1 MSATKNP
8 NKPVTTEIVY
18 EFIQKSNKGVTK
30 RTLTEKTGYSNKKV
44 EKVVAHLKK
53 QGKIKSF
60 LQGVYTKA

>member
-1 MSATKNP
+1 MKKP
-8 NKPVTTEIVY
+8 NKPVTSEIVY
-18 EFIQKSNKGVTK
+18 EFIQRSTKGVTA
-30 RTLTEKTGYSNKKV
+30 RTLTEKTGFSNKRI